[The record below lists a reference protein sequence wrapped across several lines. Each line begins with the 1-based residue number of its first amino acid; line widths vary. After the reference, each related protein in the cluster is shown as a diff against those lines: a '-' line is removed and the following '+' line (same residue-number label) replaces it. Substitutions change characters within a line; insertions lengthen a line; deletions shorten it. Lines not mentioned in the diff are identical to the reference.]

1 MSVPR
6 RDLSRAPPLTTFCN
20 NTTRL
25 QHQSVSTSQNLLYRK
40 GQSQPM
46 TWCRDEL
53 SAFEAIF
60 ELTNT
65 EQNDKSAAT
74 QRLDD
79 ETICREISV

>member
-1 MSVPR
+1 
-6 RDLSRAPPLTTFCN
+6 
-20 NTTRL
+20 
-25 QHQSVSTSQNLLYRK
+25 
-40 GQSQPM
+40 M